1 MKTLKNPTSR
11 EIVKMG
17 QEQMNAH
24 SDKLK
29 KALIKNGVIINGKLS
44 EEQKSLLNLIDEWF
58 DGMPTLKNDFFKEC
72 ADAGRPKE

>member
-29 KALIKNGVIINGKLS
+29 KATVNY
-44 EEQKSLLNLIDEWF
+44 
-58 DGMPTLKNDFFKEC
+58 LKNK
-72 ADAGRPKE
+72 KVY